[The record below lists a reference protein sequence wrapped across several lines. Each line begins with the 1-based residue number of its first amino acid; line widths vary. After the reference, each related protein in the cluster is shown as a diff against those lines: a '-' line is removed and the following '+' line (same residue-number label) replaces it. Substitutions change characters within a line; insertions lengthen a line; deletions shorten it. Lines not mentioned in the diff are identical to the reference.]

1 MMRRLGVFYWFGFN
15 IPMEERFKLIRQAGF
30 DSAFLWWGDEYRD
43 IDGPKEL
50 LPDIVRGQGLLLE
63 NVHLPYSNANELW
76 TDSLKTDELI
86 KIYAQGIRDCAAHNI
101 PTAVMHITRGNE
113 PPPMNKD
120 GMDRIKLLVELA
132 EKMDVNIALENLRR
146 PEYLDFLLSGI
157 DSGKLGFCYDSGH
170 ENCYTKREDFLPQY
184 GSRLMALH
192 LHDND
197 GLDDQHL
204 VPGEGKIDWAAVAGK
219 LKATAYTGAL
229 TFEVTNEFSGL
240 RDRETPEDF
249 LRRAYSSAVR
259 IRDMI
264 KILKE
269 ID

>member
-1 MMRRLGVFYWFGFN
+1 MKRLGVFSWFGFI
-15 IPMEERFKLIRQAGF
+15 IPMEEKFRLMKLAGF
-30 DSAFLWWGDEYRD
+30 DSTFLWWGDEYAD
-43 IDGPKEL
+43 LDGPKDRH
-50 LPDIVRGQGLLLE
+50 PDIARGQGLMLE
-63 NVHLPYSNANELW
+63 NVHLPYSNASELW

-113 PPPMNKD
+113 PPPMNQD

-157 DSGKLGFCYDSGH
+157 DSGRLGFCYDSGH
-170 ENCYTKREDFLPQY
+170 ENCYTKGEDYLPQY

-197 GLDDQHL
+197 GTDDQHL
-204 VPGEGKIDWAAVAGK
+204 VPGEGKIDWPAVVRK
-219 LKATAYTGAL
+219 LKATGYADAL
-229 TFEVTNEFSGL
+229 TFEVTNEFSSL
-240 RDRETPEDF
+240 RESETAEEF
-249 LRRAYSSAVR
+249 LKRAYNAALR

-264 KILKE
+264 EKC
-269 ID
+269 